1 MLVRWTCFFLWTNKP
16 NSKFKMAASCGAA
29 PLCEECED
37 MMGSIVCYECEKDR
51 KVYCSECSATL
62 HQLKRRQT
70 HRLVPLEEDF
80 NECLFGPEQP
90 HPELD
95 TEESNIEEFDVQLN
109 KVGKTL
115 GIRIHQP
122 GDSIF
127 VAGFEHGDKTG
138 QDLPIQIGDVLIQ
151 IDNVDIIGKSL
162 EDVISLIQET
172 PSPIRIRGVR
182 GNIPPGRM
190 DGMPPRKTRITIPQM
205 NCWLRTQ

>member
-1 MLVRWTCFFLWTNKP
+1 
-16 NSKFKMAASCGAA
+16 
-29 PLCEECED
+29 
-37 MMGSIVCYECEKDR
+37 MGSIVCYECEKDR

-70 HRLVPLEEDF
+70 HRLVPFEEDF

-122 GDSIF
+122 AARHEASQPTL
-127 VAGFEHGDKTG
+127 GF
-138 QDLPIQIGDVLIQ
+138 Q
-151 IDNVDIIGKSL
+151 
-162 EDVISLIQET
+162 
-172 PSPIRIRGVR
+172 R
-182 GNIPPGRM
+182 
-190 DGMPPRKTRITIPQM
+190 
-205 NCWLRTQ
+205 LRRLRRERHP